1 MNNVVL
7 IGRLTKDPELAYGG
21 QNSDIAVCRFTLAV
35 DRPTQDKAADF
46 IRIVVFRKQAE
57 NAKQYLA
64 KGRQCAVEGRI
75 QTGRYKDREG
85 KTVYTTDVIA
95 NSVEFLLSRINN
107 DGESSRAASGNN
119 SRQQGHQQR
128 QPRQPNGDPNFQDAF
143 GDYMDDV
150 PF

>member
-21 QNSDIAVCRFTLAV
+21 QNRDIAVCRFTLAV

-57 NAKQYLA
+57 TAHQYLA

-75 QTGRYKDREG
+75 QTGSYKDREG
-85 KTVYTTDVIA
+85 KTVYTTDVVA
-95 NSVEFLLSRINN
+95 NRVQFLGTNGSSGQQNQHGQPEF
-107 DGESSRAASGNN
+107 E
-119 SRQQGHQQR
+119 
-128 QPRQPNGDPNFQDAF
+128 PVPDAF
-143 GDYMDDV
+143 VNCDDDI

>member
-75 QTGRYKDREG
+75 QTGSYKDREG
-85 KTVYTTDVIA
+85 KTVYTTDVVA
-95 NSVEFLLSRINN
+95 NRVEFLTKPNS
-107 DGESSRAASGNN
+107 GSHQEEQGSESVT
-119 SRQQGHQQR
+119 
-128 QPRQPNGDPNFQDAF
+128 DAF
-143 GDYMDDV
+143 IGVDEDL

>member
-57 NAKQYLA
+57 TAHQYLA

-75 QTGRYKDREG
+75 QTGSYKDREG
-85 KTVYTTDVIA
+85 KTVYTTDVVA
-95 NSVEFLLSRINN
+95 NRVQFLGSNGSSGQQNQHGQPEF
-107 DGESSRAASGNN
+107 E
-119 SRQQGHQQR
+119 
-128 QPRQPNGDPNFQDAF
+128 PVQDAF
-143 GDYMDDV
+143 VNCDDDI

>member
-85 KTVYTTDVIA
+85 KTVYTTDVVA
-95 NSVEFLLSRINN
+95 NRVEFLTKPN
-107 DGESSRAASGNN
+107 SG
-119 SRQQGHQQR
+119 GHQEEQ
-128 QPRQPNGDPNFQDAF
+128 GSESVTDAF
-143 GDYMDDV
+143 IEVDEDL

>member
-21 QNSDIAVCRFTLAV
+21 QNRDIAVCRFTLAV

-57 NAKQYLA
+57 SAHQYLA

-75 QTGRYKDREG
+75 QTGSYKDREG

-95 NSVEFLLSRINN
+95 NRVQFLGSNGSSGQQNQHGQPEF
-107 DGESSRAASGNN
+107 E
-119 SRQQGHQQR
+119 
-128 QPRQPNGDPNFQDAF
+128 PVPDAF
-143 GDYMDDV
+143 VNCDDDI

>member
-85 KTVYTTDVIA
+85 KTVYTTDVVA
-95 NSVEFLLSRINN
+95 NRVEFLTKPNSGGYQEEQRS
-107 DGESSRAASGNN
+107 ESVT
-119 SRQQGHQQR
+119 
-128 QPRQPNGDPNFQDAF
+128 DACI
-143 GDYMDDV
+143 GVDEDL

>member
-75 QTGRYKDREG
+75 QTGSYKDREG
-85 KTVYTTDVIA
+85 KTVYTTDVVA
-95 NSVEFLLSRINN
+95 NRVEFLTKPNS
-107 DGESSRAASGNN
+107 GSHQEEQGSESVT
-119 SRQQGHQQR
+119 
-128 QPRQPNGDPNFQDAF
+128 DACI
-143 GDYMDDV
+143 GVDEDL

>member
-21 QNSDIAVCRFTLAV
+21 QNRDIAVCRFTLAV

-57 NAKQYLA
+57 NAKQYLS

-75 QTGRYKDREG
+75 QTGSYKDREG
-85 KTVYTTDVIA
+85 KTVYTTDVVA
-95 NSVEFLLSRINN
+95 NRVEFLTKPNSGSHQEEQRS
-107 DGESSRAASGNN
+107 ESVT
-119 SRQQGHQQR
+119 
-128 QPRQPNGDPNFQDAF
+128 DAF
-143 GDYMDDV
+143 IEVDEDL

>member
-75 QTGRYKDREG
+75 QTGSYKGREG
-85 KTVYTTDVIA
+85 KTVYTTDVVA
-95 NSVEFLLSRINN
+95 NRVEFLTKPNS
-107 DGESSRAASGNN
+107 GSHQEEQGSESVT
-119 SRQQGHQQR
+119 
-128 QPRQPNGDPNFQDAF
+128 DAF
-143 GDYMDDV
+143 IGVDEDL

>member
-57 NAKQYLA
+57 TAHQYLK

-75 QTGRYKDREG
+75 QTGSYNDREG
-85 KTVYTTDVIA
+85 KTVYTTDVVA
-95 NSVEFLLSRINN
+95 NRVQFLS
-107 DGESSRAASGNN
+107 
-119 SRQQGHQQR
+119 
-128 QPRQPNGDPNFQDAF
+128 PNGSSGQQKPHGQPEFEPVPDAF
-143 GDYMDDV
+143 VNCDDDI

>member
-75 QTGRYKDREG
+75 QTGSYKDREG
-85 KTVYTTDVIA
+85 KTVYTTDVVA
-95 NSVEFLLSRINN
+95 NRVEFLTKPNS
-107 DGESSRAASGNN
+107 GSHQEEQGSESVT
-119 SRQQGHQQR
+119 
-128 QPRQPNGDPNFQDAF
+128 DAF
-143 GDYMDDV
+143 IEVDEDL

>member
-46 IRIVVFRKQAE
+46 IRIVAFRKQAE

-75 QTGRYKDREG
+75 QTGSYKDREG
-85 KTVYTTDVIA
+85 KTVYTTDVVA
-95 NSVEFLLSRINN
+95 NRVEFLTKPNSGGYQEEQRS
-107 DGESSRAASGNN
+107 ESVT
-119 SRQQGHQQR
+119 
-128 QPRQPNGDPNFQDAF
+128 DAF
-143 GDYMDDV
+143 IGVDEDL

>member
-7 IGRLTKDPELAYGG
+7 IGRLTKDPELSYGG

-75 QTGRYKDREG
+75 QTGSYKDREG
-85 KTVYTTDVIA
+85 KTVYTTDVVA
-95 NSVEFLLSRINN
+95 NRVEFLTKPNS
-107 DGESSRAASGNN
+107 GSHQEEQGSESVT
-119 SRQQGHQQR
+119 
-128 QPRQPNGDPNFQDAF
+128 DACI
-143 GDYMDDV
+143 GVDEDL

>member
-7 IGRLTKDPELAYGG
+7 IGRLTKDPELSYGG

-75 QTGRYKDREG
+75 QTGSYKDREG
-85 KTVYTTDVIA
+85 KTVYTTDVVA
-95 NSVEFLLSRINN
+95 NRVEFLTKPNSGSHQEEQRS
-107 DGESSRAASGNN
+107 ESVT
-119 SRQQGHQQR
+119 
-128 QPRQPNGDPNFQDAF
+128 DAF
-143 GDYMDDV
+143 IEVDEDL

>member
-7 IGRLTKDPELAYGG
+7 IGRLTKDPELSYGG
-21 QNSDIAVCRFTLAV
+21 QNRDIAVCRFTLAV

-57 NAKQYLA
+57 TAHQYLA

-75 QTGRYKDREG
+75 QTGSYKDREG
-85 KTVYTTDVIA
+85 KTVYTTDVVA
-95 NSVEFLLSRINN
+95 NRVQFLGSN
-107 DGESSRAASGNN
+107 GSGG
-119 SRQQGHQQR
+119 QQNQQR
-128 QPRQPNGDPNFQDAF
+128 QQEFEPVPDAF
-143 GDYMDDV
+143 VNCDDDI

>member
-7 IGRLTKDPELAYGG
+7 VGRLTKDPELAYGG

-85 KTVYTTDVIA
+85 KTVYTTDVVA
-95 NSVEFLLSRINN
+95 NRVEFLTKPNSGGYQEEQRS
-107 DGESSRAASGNN
+107 ESVT
-119 SRQQGHQQR
+119 
-128 QPRQPNGDPNFQDAF
+128 DACI
-143 GDYMDDV
+143 GVDEDL

>member
-7 IGRLTKDPELAYGG
+7 IGRLTKDPELSYGG

-75 QTGRYKDREG
+75 QTGSYKDREG
-85 KTVYTTDVIA
+85 KTVYTTDVVA
-95 NSVEFLLSRINN
+95 NRVEFLTKPN
-107 DGESSRAASGNN
+107 SG
-119 SRQQGHQQR
+119 GHQEEQ
-128 QPRQPNGDPNFQDAF
+128 GSESVTDAF
-143 GDYMDDV
+143 IEVDEDL

>member
-75 QTGRYKDREG
+75 QTGSYKDREG
-85 KTVYTTDVIA
+85 KTVYTTDVVA
-95 NSVEFLLSRINN
+95 NRVEFLTKPN
-107 DGESSRAASGNN
+107 SGGY
-119 SRQQGHQQR
+119 QEEQR
-128 QPRQPNGDPNFQDAF
+128 SKSVTDAF
-143 GDYMDDV
+143 IGVDEDL

>member
-7 IGRLTKDPELAYGG
+7 IGRLTKDPELDYGG

-57 NAKQYLA
+57 TAHQYLA

-75 QTGRYKDREG
+75 QTGSYKDREG
-85 KTVYTTDVIA
+85 KTVYTTDVVA
-95 NSVEFLLSRINN
+95 NRVEFLTKPN
-107 DGESSRAASGNN
+107 SG
-119 SRQQGHQQR
+119 GHQEEQSSESVT
-128 QPRQPNGDPNFQDAF
+128 DAF
-143 GDYMDDV
+143 IGVEEDL

>member
-7 IGRLTKDPELAYGG
+7 VGRLTKDPELAYGG

-35 DRPTQDKAADF
+35 DRPTQDKATDF

-75 QTGRYKDREG
+75 QTGSYKDREG
-85 KTVYTTDVIA
+85 KTVYTTDVVA
-95 NSVEFLLSRINN
+95 NRVEFLTKPN
-107 DGESSRAASGNN
+107 SG
-119 SRQQGHQQR
+119 GHQEEQ
-128 QPRQPNGDPNFQDAF
+128 GSESVTDAF
-143 GDYMDDV
+143 IEVDEDL

>member
-75 QTGRYKDREG
+75 QTGSYKDRAG
-85 KTVYTTDVIA
+85 KTVYTTDVVA
-95 NSVEFLLSRINN
+95 NRVEFLTKPN
-107 DGESSRAASGNN
+107 SG
-119 SRQQGHQQR
+119 GHQEEQ
-128 QPRQPNGDPNFQDAF
+128 GSESVTDAF
-143 GDYMDDV
+143 IEVDEDL